1 MIEHCISLF
10 HKNQIEKIYRIYITD
25 CLQAIAE
32 NTTHLMS
39 LRQGVIDYGSKMQSR
54 WMDLAYSDVEKL
66 KKIDEFNAKTTDEVV
81 DGIWNNIKK
90 GGGRK

>member
-1 MIEHCISLF
+1 
-10 HKNQIEKIYRIYITD
+10 
-25 CLQAIAE
+25 
-32 NTTHLMS
+32 
-39 LRQGVIDYGSKMQSR
+39 
-54 WMDLAYSDVEKL
+54 MDLAYSDVEKL